1 MATQFKTGDLVR
13 LKSSNIKMM
22 VKGFATKPSS
32 KGAIIIE
39 DRYLCVWHNG
49 GKEQRAVFH
58 KDALELYP
66 PFHDTMHFAN
76 YE

>member
-58 KDALELYP
+58 KDALELYLP
-66 PFHDTMHFAN
+66 SQTMNKFSG
-76 YE
+76 